1 MFSVE
6 AAVIVSSFAGTS
18 AFRNS
23 CSVLAHAGA
32 VLPDFKARSKKMKT
46 FLAVQSRTL
55 LAVVFAA
62 VASPTLHGEPFMI
75 IGLDEK
81 VSFDEG
87 RPILSLPGKDQ
98 VLVVDLAN
106 PEEPKTV
113 ATLPLKNS
121 IIGPPVNLAFT
132 PDGTLAL
139 IADSMDVVRQGD
151 AFKNMPDNKLY
162 VVDMTARPPKHIET
176 VTVGKQ
182 PSGIDISP
190 DGTLALVAHRADNS
204 IGVITI
210 DGRDV
215 KLVDTVEMGDSISHV
230 AFSPDGRRAVAT
242 KVSAHKVSIL
252 TVGGDH
258 KVTYTKLDLPTG
270 HFPINVAVTPDG
282 KIALTT
288 DVGNAAASDGSV
300 DTISVVD
307 LEATP
312 PRIIDRLVVG
322 DGPEGLAISPKGDV
336 AVAVLIRGS
345 FASKNEF
352 FYNKNGSIS
361 VLKIE
366 GKKVTPVKEIDV
378 GALPEGAAFTPDGG
392 YLLIGNYLDQ
402 DFSIFRVNGAEII
415 DTGKRFKV
423 PGHPA
428 SARMGPR

>member
-1 MFSVE
+1 
-6 AAVIVSSFAGTS
+6 
-18 AFRNS
+18 
-23 CSVLAHAGA
+23 
-32 VLPDFKARSKKMKT
+32 MKT
-46 FLAVQSRTL
+46 FLATQSRTL
-55 LAVVFAA
+55 LAIALSA
-62 VASPTLHGEPFMI
+62 LASATLHAEPLMI
-75 IGLDEK
+75 VGLDEK
-81 VSFDEG
+81 VAFEDG

-113 ATLPLKNS
+113 ASLPLKNS
-121 IIGPPVNLAFT
+121 LIGPPVNLAFT

-139 IADSMDVVRQGD
+139 IADSMDIMREGD
-151 AFKNMPDNKLY
+151 ALKNIPDNKLY
-162 VVDMTARPPKHIET
+162 VVDMTSSPPKHINT

-182 PSGIDISP
+182 PSGVDISP
-190 DGTLALVAHRADNS
+190 DGKLALIAHRADNS
-204 IGVITI
+204 VGVITI

-215 KLVDTVEMGDSISHV
+215 KLVDTVGMGDSIGHV
-230 AFSPDGRRAVAT
+230 AFSPDGRRAVAA
-242 KVSAHKVSIL
+242 KFSAHKVSIL
-252 TVGGDH
+252 EIDENR

-282 KIALTT
+282 KIALTA
-288 DVGNAAASDGSV
+288 DLGDAAASDGSV

-307 LEATP
+307 LEAKP

-345 FASKNEF
+345 AASKNAF
-352 FYNKNGSIS
+352 FYNKSGAIA

-366 GKKVTPVKEIDV
+366 GKKVTTIKEIDV
-378 GALPEGAAFTPDGG
+378 GALPEAAVFTPDGR
-392 YLLIGNYLDQ
+392 YLLVGNYLDQ
-402 DFSIFRVNGAEII
+402 DFSIFRVNGTEII

-428 SARMGPR
+428 SARMSLR